1 MSRSQLEESNKISF
15 TIFGATHDFLWILQV
30 CRKTKPNK
38 TLAKSL
44 GAPPAGQPRRRQAW
58 PTGQRATQP
67 GQGEAGLDR
76 SVGAAMAS
84 RARACAATASGGGAK
99 RRNGAGPERERRGA
113 HGDAEVAAR
122 LTSGGAGEER
132 RRRSGTTALG
142 GGGPRRSSPALQ
154 EGREGRV
161 RAKIGG

>member
-1 MSRSQLEESNKISF
+1 MSVD
-15 TIFGATHDFLWILQV
+15 T
-30 CRKTKPNK
+30 
-38 TLAKSL
+38 
-44 GAPPAGQPRRRQAW
+44 
-58 PTGQRATQP
+58 
-67 GQGEAGLDR
+67 
-76 SVGAAMAS
+76 
-84 RARACAATASGGGAK
+84 ACAAAPADGGV
-99 RRNGAGPERERRGA
+99 RRRGEAGPERGKGRA
-113 HGDAEVAAR
+113 HGDAEGAAR